1 MHANNAHAEVQ
12 IHYQSTDTITTRSAA
27 GFRNVRAPTEKC
39 WQRQNA
45 YSENKPASYSLCRN
59 ELAAQQKRPDRQ
71 EENKK
76 KKEKFSEK
84 EDRTACRKDGAPDM
98 KDNQITAHLPLTHS
112 ILLCRSL
119 ETQE

>member
-1 MHANNAHAEVQ
+1 MCELLQKSVDRGRMHTVKISLRLTPCAEMSSLHSKNAR
-12 IHYQSTDTITTRSAA
+12 ID
-27 GFRNVRAPTEKC
+27 K
-39 WQRQNA
+39 
-45 YSENKPASYSLCRN
+45 K
-59 ELAAQQKRPDRQ
+59 
-71 EENKK
+71 ENKK

-112 ILLCRSL
+112 IRLCRSL